1 MPCQIIA
8 TGMKESPRG
17 RGRVHSGPKIALKPI
32 AGGAAVDQI
41 IQIIPAASRT
51 RLEMIDIEAAASLG
65 LVNTTITATR
75 VVPAAHHCAPLL
87 LIHC

>member
-1 MPCQIIA
+1 
-8 TGMKESPRG
+8 
-17 RGRVHSGPKIALKPI
+17 
-32 AGGAAVDQI
+32 
-41 IQIIPAASRT
+41 
-51 RLEMIDIEAAASLG
+51 LEMIDIEAAASLG